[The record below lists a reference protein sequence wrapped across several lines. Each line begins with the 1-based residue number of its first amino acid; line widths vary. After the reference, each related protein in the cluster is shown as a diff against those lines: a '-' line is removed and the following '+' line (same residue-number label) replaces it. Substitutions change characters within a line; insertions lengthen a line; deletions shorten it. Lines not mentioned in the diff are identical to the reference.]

1 MSGINKSRWRDAD
14 CLFKHGGE
22 RMNAKEYLN
31 QAYRLNELID
41 SDAQELERLRELA
54 GRIGGS
60 NFGERVQTS
69 KNADTPFVK
78 YLGDIIDMEG
88 KLQRELCEL
97 VVLKKQIL
105 SALERMTNR
114 DERLLLTYRYMDNV
128 SWEEIAGSLSVSM
141 RTVHRIHSAALQN
154 FQVPE

>member
-1 MSGINKSRWRDAD
+1 MT
-14 CLFKHGGE
+14 
-22 RMNAKEYLN
+22 AKEYLQ

-54 GRIGGS
+54 GKVGGS

-69 KNADTPFVK
+69 RNADPSFVK
-78 YLGDIIDMEG
+78 YLGDIIEMEE
-88 KLQRELCEL
+88 KLQKELYDL
-97 VVLKKQIL
+97 VMLKKQML
-105 SALERMTNR
+105 STLEKMNNR

-128 SWEEIAGSLSVSM
+128 SWEEIAGNLSVSM
-141 RTVHRIHSAALQN
+141 RTVHRIHSSALQN